1 MASNLSR
8 EGVQHLLPPVAVNR
22 TERGRERERE
32 GERGTERGTERER
45 EEEREQAHGVGEENR
60 IESV

>member
-8 EGVQHLLPPVAVNR
+8 EGVEHFLPPVAVNR
-22 TERGRERERE
+22 TERGRERES
-32 GERGTERGTERER
+32 ER

-60 IESV
+60 IESA